1 MDACVDKHSILISTA
16 DLWKAVSWHACFT
29 KINLL
34 CLSIIRT
41 TESYNFCRYNL
52 LSERQYGSRPYHS
65 CETLLLSLT
74 NKWVES
80 MGNGDLIGLLI
91 IDFRKTFDVINHE
104 ILIKKL
110 ACYGAEGKV
119 L

>member
-1 MDACVDKHSILISTA
+1 
-16 DLWKAVSWHACFT
+16 
-29 KINLL
+29 
-34 CLSIIRT
+34 
-41 TESYNFCRYNL
+41 
-52 LSERQYGSRPYHS
+52 
-65 CETLLLSLT
+65 
-74 NKWVES
+74 